1 MSQANIPNIS
11 PNINITRE
19 DAVNLL
25 LSSIALEELGLS
37 HIINAEGEK
46 LQYVLG
52 TLPGV
57 STPFQP
63 SLSDLLTIN
72 ASVRDTI
79 NAIGKKEYIL
89 NEKLENVLETPVTI
103 GPPGPPGPP
112 GPTGGPPG
120 PQGPQG
126 PAGTS
131 GVAGSTGPQGP
142 AGTSGVAG
150 STGPQGPQGPVGT
163 QGPTGGIASSYAN
176 GDSTFRNYPVGAITS
191 VIWDIV
197 ESVGTGINMATGSS
211 AIVLDGGHSYL
222 ISSTITGQPDGGND
236 DISLYQILLDG
247 APLFVPSNGYIYA
260 ASNSS
265 SVTIAKTI
273 QVSLPSQ
280 TLSTA
285 FNASGASGAGLDN
298 GTANITIL
306 QVT

>member
-103 GPPGPPGPP
+103 GPTGPPGPP

-126 PAGTS
+126 PAGS
-131 GVAGSTGPQGP
+131 A
-142 AGTSGVAG
+142 
-150 STGPQGPQGPVGT
+150 GPQGPQGPAGPSGVAGSIGP
-163 QGPTGGIASSYAN
+163 QGPQGPIGPTGGIASSFAN
-176 GDSTFRNYPVGAITS
+176 GDSTSRNYPVGAITS

-197 ESVGTGINMATGSS
+197 EYVGTGINIATGSS

-236 DISLYQILLDG
+236 DISLYQTLLDG
-247 APLFVPSNGYIYA
+247 VPLFVPSNGYIYA

-265 SVTIAKTI
+265 SVTVAKTI

-280 TLSTA
+280 TLSMA
-285 FNASGASGAGLDN
+285 FNALGASGAGLDN